1 MKPTKQEKHRTKASK
16 CLHILLY
23 TLCPAM
29 KLVEVEII
37 NLTYLI
43 NSYKESILG
52 QPLI

>member
-1 MKPTKQEKHRTKASK
+1 MSKKEKHRTKGPK

-23 TLCPAM
+23 TLCPVM
-29 KLVEVEII
+29 KLVGVEII